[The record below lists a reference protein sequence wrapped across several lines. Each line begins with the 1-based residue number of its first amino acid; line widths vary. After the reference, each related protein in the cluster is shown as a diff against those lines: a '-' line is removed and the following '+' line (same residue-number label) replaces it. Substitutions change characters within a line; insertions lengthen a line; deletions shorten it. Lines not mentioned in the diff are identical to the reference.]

1 MPMPPWVEA
10 VLKLGVPGA
19 IAVFLVWRLAA
30 GFDVLAARMTALE
43 QGHAEQNAHSLR
55 DEDMS
60 GRLYLVQEKML
71 RVLTADCVNHADSAE
86 GRRACVQ

>member
-1 MPMPPWVEA
+1 MMLPLVSSSSWNQTCTIS
-10 VLKLGVPGA
+10 GA
-19 IAVFLVWRLAA
+19 FARTALAA